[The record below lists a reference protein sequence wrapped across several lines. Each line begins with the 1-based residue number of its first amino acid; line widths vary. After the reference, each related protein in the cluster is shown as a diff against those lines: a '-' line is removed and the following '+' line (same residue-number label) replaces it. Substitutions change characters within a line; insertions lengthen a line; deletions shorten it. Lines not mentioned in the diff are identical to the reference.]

1 MVSGAGEGG
10 SVRPR
15 LLRWLLYGGSSKLR
29 PYEERSLRD
38 AFADG
43 SKALWNVLELQLAKL
58 DRVQRFNSD
67 RQVNLFFSDDAP
79 RFANR
84 GEELSAARLDYGAK
98 SDLLS
103 VDIVVH
109 DGLLSSIEFS
119 KGPERFQI
127 ESAELVDSV
136 RLADLNDTPAPQGE
150 TNATEQRK
158 LRALFGAGLTF
169 SEVRATAPTS
179 EIERLRGQLGRLP
192 KDLELLL
199 SLADGWRCR
208 GWRFLGT
215 RCRRIPRQAETLIAI
230 AEGAER
236 ALCIGAETLRGWVL
250 FDGITEA
257 EELLDDDLT
266 RVLQKLLS
274 QDEERS

>member
-1 MVSGAGEGG
+1 
-10 SVRPR
+10 
-15 LLRWLLYGGSSKLR
+15 
-29 PYEERSLRD
+29 
-38 AFADG
+38 
-43 SKALWNVLELQLAKL
+43 VLELQLAKL

-84 GEELSAARLDYGAK
+84 GEELSAARLKYRAK

-136 RLADLNDTPAPQGE
+136 RLADLIDAPAPRGE
-150 TNATEQRK
+150 TNDTEERK
-158 LRALFGAGLTF
+158 LRALFGASLTF
-169 SEVRATAPTS
+169 SNVRAPAPLS
-179 EIERLRGQLGRLP
+179 EVERLRRQLGRLP
-192 KDLELLL
+192 KDLEVLLL
-199 SLADGWRCR
+199 LADGWQCG
-208 GWRFLGT
+208 GWHFLGT

-236 ALCIGAETLRGWVL
+236 ALCIGAEAFRGWIL

-257 EELLDDDLT
+257 EELLEDTLT
-266 RVLQKLLS
+266 RALQKLLS
-274 QDEERS
+274 QDEGRP